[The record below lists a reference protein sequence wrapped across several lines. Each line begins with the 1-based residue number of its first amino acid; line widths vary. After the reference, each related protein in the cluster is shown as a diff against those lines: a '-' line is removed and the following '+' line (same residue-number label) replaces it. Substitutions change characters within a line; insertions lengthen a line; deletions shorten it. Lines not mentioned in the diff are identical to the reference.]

1 MAVRISLPQNP
12 TEPTGR
18 VEQGIVVA
26 DGLTADAPGFV
37 ERAMEL
43 ADAAEIGRLCQTA
56 FDIGVKALQTV
67 QVDSELRR
75 ASDVVEH
82 LEKSIEDATT
92 RAVQLVH
99 TEMDVIGRPDGGLL
113 TEAVTREMAK
123 VSETLDAA
131 FAQDDKTSLLSRIEQ
146 AVTTAAGLVVTDAL
160 GKMQRLVDP
169 SADESP
175 MGRLVREITQGIK
188 PGLDDVTKSV
198 DQLREFLNLTQ
209 AVTQEREK
217 GHEKGRSY
225 QDAVGDALA
234 SIALAM
240 NDAVEHV
247 ADEVGAVAG
256 AKVGDHVVVV
266 ERTAGPARI
275 VFEAKDVGAMSRPA
289 ARKELED
296 AAENRQASVAVMVFS
311 GKTGIT
317 GEMPLVKLAA
327 GRYAVVY
334 DKATGND
341 LALRVVYQQA
351 RHEALESQGAEV
363 SIDLQELGNRVAQA
377 RRILD
382 QITEV
387 KKGHGQISSGLAL
400 AKDQLER
407 LQRDLGSA
415 LDGIVEWINRSE
427 AAAEGE
433 EGPE

>member
-1 MAVRISLPQNP
+1 MAVRIPQP
-12 TEPTGR
+12 QDRPQPAGR
-18 VEQGIVVA
+18 VEGDVVVA
-26 DGLTADAPGFV
+26 DGLTTDAPGFV
-37 ERAMEL
+37 ERATEL

-56 FDIGVKALQTV
+56 FDIGVKTLQTV

-92 RAVQLVH
+92 RAVQSVH
-99 TEMDVIGRPDGGLL
+99 TEMDVITRSDGGLL
-113 TEAVTREMAK
+113 TDAVTREMAK
-123 VSETLDAA
+123 LSEALNAA
-131 FAQDDKTSLLSRIEQ
+131 FAQDDKTSVLSRIEQ
-146 AVTTAAGLVVTDAL
+146 AVTAAAGLVVTDAL
-160 GKMQRLVDP
+160 GRMQRLVDP

-175 MGRLVREITQGIK
+175 MGRLVREITQGIR

-209 AVTQEREK
+209 AVAQEREK

-225 QDAVGDALA
+225 QDVVGDALA
-234 SIALAM
+234 SIAVATG
-240 NDAVEHV
+240 DAVEHV
-247 ADEVGAVAG
+247 ADEAGAAAG

-266 ERTAGPARI
+266 ERPTGAVRI

-351 RHEALESQGAEV
+351 RYEALASQGPEV

-377 RRILD
+377 RNILD
-382 QITEV
+382 QVTEV
-387 KKGHGQISSGLAL
+387 RKGHGQIGSGLRL
-400 AKDQLER
+400 ATDQLDR
-407 LQRDLGSA
+407 LQRELGSV
-415 LDGIVEWINRSE
+415 LDGIVEWIGRSE
-427 AAAEGE
+427 AAGE
-433 EGPE
+433 STEAPG